1 LASTSTRVFII
12 VRAPNG
18 DVREVPIGTTAVVI
32 GRDESADIRVED
44 KKVSRRHASFKLIDG
59 EPWVEDLGSANGV
72 KINGKRI
79 NKRQK
84 IVGDDKV
91 KVGGYQVTLRDL
103 SENTGATN
111 AKDDPRATNERAR
124 AKSSNVGA
132 DLSDGISR
140 DEVTPNRTQALGAVA
155 VKSKKGPTLPDDG
168 RSPVL
173 EAIDEPVKGERFV
186 LHSGENIIGRLEEC
200 DIPVLDGSVSRQHAR
215 VVYARDRVSVS
226 DLGSSNG
233 TFVNDTRVEMA
244 ELTNGDSLRVGNI
257 RFKVELPPE
266 LSVQKSSPVKTRA
279 RQSKEATGGAR
290 PFAALGIVIL
300 AMAIAVLGVAVWWK
314 SKNRS
319 TAENVAAVAD
329 GGTEIALVDPVLADS
344 GEPERTIEAVDPVD
358 PGVRVDAGIPKKAV
372 KETPDAGV
380 AEVVPPDGPETPEA
394 PVQVATSTTPFG
406 PRDASGFP
414 TALPKVDS
422 TFDFDGFVSEK
433 LAAAVTFEK
442 DGEMV
447 KLREVVNELLARDPI
462 NSVARGMLARLVLTE
477 TAQGAMAKANDF
489 YAKGEYARALKLY
502 SSVPE
507 GAPQA
512 LEARAKIEE
521 LSTKAIDQELER
533 AEKDLK
539 DKKTWLRAHRRFKD
553 VLELDAN
560 SERALAG
567 VRSVERR
574 MRSARVRF
582 AAWVPPGRDGAQVKQ
597 ETPEQIDQQIAAFHD
612 GDEQLARIAQL
623 YLQGAMEKAM
633 KRAEAAEKRT
643 DGPRKNAVKKL
654 KAALAKIKQQAEL
667 AKNETANDPNVAAGK
682 LAGLVQAEEVLLP
695 KNVKSVVRKD
705 LEESIAEAFA
715 RSGSSWFD
723 RGRHTEAFERWNAG
737 VQLDEK
743 NPIILSG
750 LKKLEEVAKKDLEE
764 AELAAQRGERDAC
777 NRLREVSKI
786 TQKDSEVYR
795 RALDRAR
802 QICG

>member
-1 LASTSTRVFII
+1 MASTSTRVFII

-18 DVREVPIGTTAVVI
+18 DVREVPIGATAVVI

-103 SENTGATN
+103 SEETGSTSP
-111 AKDDPRATNERAR
+111 KEDPRATNDRPR
-124 AKSSNVGA
+124 AKSSHVGA
-132 DLSDGISR
+132 DLREGISR
-140 DEVTPNRTQALGAVA
+140 DEVTPNRTQGLGATA
-155 VKSKKGPTLPDDG
+155 VKAKKGPTLPDDG

-173 EAIDEPVKGERFV
+173 EAIDEPVKGQRFV

-215 VVYARDRVSVS
+215 VVYARDRVSIS

-244 ELTNGDSLRVGNI
+244 ELANGDGLRVGNI

-279 RQSKEATGGAR
+279 RPSKEAQSGAR
-290 PFAALGIVIL
+290 PFAALGVVVL
-300 AMAIAVLGVAVWWK
+300 ALAIAVLGVAVWWK
-314 SKNRS
+314 SKNRGMG
-319 TAENVAAVAD
+319 EVAATAD
-329 GGTEIALVDPVLADS
+329 AGLTEVALVDPVLSDS
-344 GEPERTIEAVDPVD
+344 DAGEPERTIEPVAAVEPTPV
-358 PGVRVDAGIPKKAV
+358 KAL
-372 KETPDAGV
+372 DAGV
-380 AEVVPPDGPETPEA
+380 AVVETAPDPVVEPEQKPA
-394 PVQVATSTTPFG
+394 PVFAATSTSPFG
-406 PRDASGFP
+406 PRDRSGFP
-414 TALPKVDS
+414 TALPEVDA
-422 TFDFDGFVSEK
+422 TFDFDGFVKEK
-433 LAAAVTFEK
+433 LAAALTFEK
-442 DGEMV
+442 DGELV

-462 NSVARGMLARLVLTE
+462 NTVARQILAKLVLNE
-477 TAQGAMAKANDF
+477 TAQGAMSKANDF

-521 LSTKAIDQELER
+521 LSSKAIDQELER

-553 VLELDAN
+553 VLELDPT
-560 SERALAG
+560 SDRALTG
-567 VRSVERR
+567 VRNVERK
-574 MRSARVRF
+574 MRGARVRF
-582 AAWVPPGRDGAQVKQ
+582 AAWVPPGRDGKEVKQ
-597 ETPEQIDQQIAAFHD
+597 ETPEQIDLQITAYHE

-623 YLQGAMEKAM
+623 YSQGAMEKAM

-643 DGPRKNAVKKL
+643 EGPRKNAVKKL
-654 KAALAKIKQQAEL
+654 KAALTKVKQQAEL

-695 KNVKSVVRKD
+695 PNVKSVVRKD

-715 RSGSSWFD
+715 RSGASWFD
-723 RGRHTEAFERWNAG
+723 RGRHTEAFERWSAG
-737 VQLDEK
+737 RQLDEK

-786 TQKDSEVYR
+786 TQKESDVYK